1 MQCSHF
7 PRSDCRSTTVTK
19 FHPYIWDSIVFLA
32 GSKII
37 SLFAPETTSRW
48 QIQYFHQN
56 FPCIFQLHIQPVAPS
71 RLSGHPRHI
80 ASGPLKSSQDPGS
93 RYQESGSGSNF
104 LQQAAQSPRRCKELP
119 MKPSKRA
126 TTFTVLCGREVC
138 GTGFCVF
145 HCMLHGLHELQD
157 PHFGCK
163 LTNYPH
169 PYHLRCSHSILILS
183 KVTVL
188 SCRYQ
193 VNCANRYL

>member
-1 MQCSHF
+1 MANSIFSSKF
-7 PRSDCRSTTVTK
+7 PLHLSAA
-19 FHPYIWDSIVFLA
+19 HPA
-32 GSKII
+32 
-37 SLFAPETTSRW
+37 
-48 QIQYFHQN
+48 
-56 FPCIFQLHIQPVAPS
+56 VAPS

-93 RYQESGSGSNF
+93 RYQAPGCGSNF

-126 TTFTVLCGREVC
+126 TTFMVLCGREVC

-145 HCMLHGLHELQD
+145 HCMLHGLHDLQD
-157 PHFGCK
+157 HHFSCK
-163 LTNYPH
+163 LTNYHH

-193 VNCANRYL
+193 ANCANRYS